1 MWPAPTAHDLDA
13 DAERGAD
20 ARTAVTATRIG
31 WAIVAA
37 LCMGLLLASLPTR
50 WGELARLAPARESA
64 SPNSAASLAFAISLF
79 ALELLGPLVF
89 VTLALLI
96 FWRRDDDLGAIRISA
111 LLIAFGAALPG
122 AAYAIISDTLIWRVA
137 PGALQAIGWTALLI
151 FAYVFP
157 DGRWTPHWSRWVT
170 PAWALWVFGFFA
182 FAERLIA
189 GKPTLIVVA
198 YLIWIAWLGTGVCAQ
213 VYRYFWVATLAQREQ
228 TRWIALGFA
237 GALIGILLVSA
248 QHILA
253 LAQGENV
260 RHDALTTA
268 LALVTLTISTLPIP
282 VSIAIAILR
291 HKLYNI
297 DRLINLGL
305 VYGSLTLAL
314 GVVYVGMVGLSQFVM
329 HSVTGQR
336 GQSQLA
342 LTISTLAAATLFQ
355 PLRRRIQTTIDRY
368 FYRRHYDAT
377 KIITAFSASLRTEVD
392 LAEISQRL
400 VQAAHHTM
408 KPRHVSLWL
417 AQPPTRA
424 PADDTDAMP
433 DDAP

>member
-1 MWPAPTAHDLDA
+1 MWPAPSANDA
-13 DAERGAD
+13 DAEHDVD
-20 ARTAVTATRIG
+20 ARTAVIATRVG
-31 WAIVAA
+31 WVSVAA

-50 WGELARLAPARESA
+50 WSELALLMAAGGSA
-64 SPNSAASLAFAISLF
+64 NPRGAASLAFAIFLF

-89 VTLALLI
+89 LTLALLI
-96 FWRRDDDLGAIRISA
+96 FWRRGDDVGAIRISA
-111 LLIAFGAALPG
+111 LLIAFGATLPG
-122 AAYAIISDTLIWRVA
+122 TAYAIISDTLIWRVT

-157 DGRWTPHWSRWVT
+157 DGQWTPRWARWVA
-170 PAWALWVFGFFA
+170 PVWALWVFGFFA

-189 GKPTLIVVA
+189 GRPILIAVA

-213 VYRYFWVATLAQREQ
+213 VYRYFWVATMAQREQ
-228 TRWIALGFA
+228 TRWIALGFT
-237 GALIGILLVSA
+237 GALIGILLTSA

-253 LAQGENV
+253 LAQGESL
-260 RHDALTTA
+260 RRDTLSIT
-268 LALVTLTISTLPIP
+268 LSLVVLTISALPIP

-305 VYGSLTLAL
+305 VYGSLTIAL

-329 HSVTGQR
+329 HGVTGQR

-417 AQPPTRA
+417 ARPSARA
-424 PADDTDAMP
+424 PVNDIAPTP